1 MGQTKPLYLMIS
13 QTDGRVGKVIRRF
26 THYTY
31 NHVSLTLDPTFRSW
45 VSFARYYCNVPLY
58 GGFIHESAERY
69 LARGNEVPIRLF
81 RVDIPPERYHH
92 LERIFSQAGDPRS
105 GIIYNTFDA
114 LASASG
120 RQVRLPD
127 AYTCLSFACAVLGLR
142 FRSIREMDQF
152 LEPNLIYE
160 GDYGCLAED
169 CGDRDD
175 PYFTQLGKMHS
186 TWVTLLHFSRLLKR
200 IFRFDRS
207 HTFSLPR

>member
-13 QTDGRVGKVIRRF
+13 QTDGRVGKVIRKF

-31 NHVSLTLDPTFRSW
+31 NHVSLSLDPTFRSW

-58 GGFIHESAERY
+58 GGFIQESAERY
-69 LARGNEVPIRLF
+69 LAKGNEIPVRLF
-81 RVDIPPERYHH
+81 QVDIPAERYGH
-92 LERIFSQAGDPRS
+92 LEHIFSQAGNPRS

-120 RQVRLPD
+120 RRVQLPD

-160 GDYGCLAED
+160 GDFSCLAED

-175 PYFTQLGKMHS
+175 LYFTRLGKLRS
-186 TWVTLLHFSRLLKR
+186 TWVTICHFLRLLKR
-200 IFRFDRS
+200 IFRLDRS